1 MSIPDVTNL
10 GGAGVSAC
18 QPPTELDLPES
29 TPETSTH
36 PLDELAQ
43 PERQKAG
50 GEVNL
55 PFLLEIGTEEIPDWM
70 IPTALENLRM
80 SFEKLDIPH
89 ESVRLDATPR
99 RLVLRAEGLPARQP
113 DSVERVLGPPKSAPP
128 QAVAGFARKQGVLLA
143 DLKLESTP
151 KGEYYTYLKK
161 VPGRNIIDILAEA
174 LPGLILGLYFPKTM
188 YWTGKGGPRFIRPI
202 RWIVALLAQAII
214 PFELAGVRS
223 GALSSGHRRLGAR
236 EIAVTTADYQ
246 RRLADHGVILSAEE
260 RRDRI
265 RAGMAGIRIKPDDK
279 LLETLVYLTECPM
292 PIQGSFDPQFLELPE
307 EVLVTVM
314 RHHQR
319 YFSVQ
324 DSEGKLAP
332 AFVAVMNIPS
342 DPEGFVRRGNER
354 VLRARFN
361 DARFFWETDQKRP
374 FAGRKQ
380 DLANVTF
387 QAKLGSYLAK
397 TERMM
402 QLAAELGGDAHAVRA
417 AELSKIDL
425 TTELVKEFTEL
436 QGVVGGLYARVQG
449 ESEPVWQAI
458 YDHYKPE
465 SMEDA
470 IPRNRTAQIVA
481 LADKLD
487 TLRGCFGVGLIPTG
501 SRDPFALRRA
511 AQGVVRILIEGRF
524 DLSLFDFLGK
534 DESLKSFFA
543 ERVRYYFKDIRGFAY
558 DEINACM
565 AATAVTAANPL
576 ADARG
581 SDPSRDRE
589 GAVASGWSNL
599 VDLEA
604 RLERV
609 RGLRASPDFEP
620 LAAAFKRIANILA
633 QAKGTGFTALPS
645 GIDESLLEAGPE
657 RELYHEFRRIAG
669 QPIENAISRL
679 RPKIDLFF
687 DKVLVN
693 APDPAVRQNRLTLL
707 QTLLAE
713 FSTIADFS
721 EIVTNS

>member
-1 MSIPDVTNL
+1 MSRPNPVNSPVAEAPEALTVPVVDVP
-10 GGAGVSAC
+10 G
-18 QPPTELDLPES
+18 S
-29 TPETSTH
+29 TPDTATDTLH
-36 PLDELAQ
+36 ELV
-43 PERQKAG
+43 AG
-50 GEVNL
+50 ELKRVGGQVSL
-55 PFLLEIGTEEIPDWM
+55 PFLFEIGTEEIPDWM
-70 IPTALENLRM
+70 ILSALENLRL
-80 SFEKLDIPH
+80 SFEKLEIPH

-128 QAVAGFARKQGVLLA
+128 QAVAGFARKQGILIA
-143 DLKLESTP
+143 DLKVESTP

-174 LPGLILGLYFPKTM
+174 LPGLILGIYFPKTM

-202 RWIVALLAQAII
+202 RWIVALLGDSII
-214 PFELAGVRS
+214 PFELAGVSS
-223 GALSSGHRRLGAR
+223 GNVTSGHRRLGSP
-236 EIAVTTADYQ
+236 EIAVTTTNYE
-246 RRLADHGVILSAEE
+246 RLLAANGVVLSAEE
-260 RRDRI
+260 RRNRI
-265 RAGMAGIRIKPDDK
+265 RAGLSGIRIKPDDK

-307 EVLVTVM
+307 EVLITVM

-319 YFSVQ
+319 YFSVE
-324 DSEGKLAP
+324 DADGKLAP
-332 AFVAVMNIPS
+332 AFVAVMNIS
-342 DPEGFVRRGNER
+342 RDPEGFVRRGNER

-361 DARFFWETDQKRP
+361 DARFFWETDQKKKL
-374 FAGRKQ
+374 ADRKG

-402 QLAAELGGDAHAVRA
+402 QLAGELGGDAHAVRA

-449 ESEPVWQAI
+449 ETEPVWQAI

-470 IPRNRTAQIVA
+470 IPRHRTAQVVA

-524 DLSLFDFLGK
+524 DLSLFDFLGEGETTSGVEK
-534 DESLKSFFA
+534 TFDTAGVRPPCQGLRAFFA

-565 AATAVTAANPL
+565 AA
-576 ADARG
+576 
-581 SDPSRDRE
+581 SC
-589 GAVASGWSNL
+589 GWGNL
-599 VDLEA
+599 LNLEA

-609 RGLRASPDFEP
+609 RALRASPDFEP
-620 LAAAFKRIANILA
+620 VAAAFKRIKNILD
-633 QAKGTGFTALPS
+633 QASGAGFTALAS
-645 GIDESLLEAGPE
+645 GIDEALLEEGPE
-657 RELYHEFRRIAG
+657 SELYQEFRRTAG
-669 QPIENAISRL
+669 QPIESAISRL
-679 RPKIDLFF
+679 RPRIDLFF

-713 FSTIADFS
+713 FSTMADFS